1 MIKSFE
7 DLGVWSDARE
17 LCREIYALISNEPF
31 SKDLALANQMN
42 RSSGS
47 IMDNIAEG
55 FGRSGNR
62 EFIQFLSV
70 SKASC
75 CEVKSQLYRA
85 LDRNYMTKDQA
96 DSLLNKTQ
104 SLSNQLGGFIKYL
117 NQSEYKGSK
126 FKETD
131 IMYFNKSES

>member
-31 SKDLALANQMN
+31 SKDFALANQMN

-104 SLSNQLGGFIKYL
+104 SLSNQLGGFKKYL